1 MLKENDQVRMQP
13 IDGREEWSPAKV
25 VEQVPNNP
33 RSYIVADESG
43 RTFRRDRAFLRKK
56 PDSDTHTPTPNLNK
70 DPTFSP
76 QTTAQATNEVT
87 EPIDKTVTTTRYGR
101 VVKPPVRLDPSD

>member
-13 IDGREEWSPAKV
+13 IDGREDWSPAKV

-56 PDSDTHTPTPNLNK
+56 PDSDTHTPNGLYRWDGSSRILRRTVRGLCSNNV
-70 DPTFSP
+70 PTKHCFS
-76 QTTAQATNEVT
+76 
-87 EPIDKTVTTTRYGR
+87 I
-101 VVKPPVRLDPSD
+101 